1 MDNFNDDL
9 YPLALL
15 MDELKHDDV
24 ANRVQAMRKVDTIAM
39 ALGPERTVNEL
50 LPFLHDV
57 AQDDEEE
64 VFAELGTKLGS
75 FVPLVGG
82 HQHCEPVIQIL
93 LILVSMEEPI
103 VRDKAIVSLNLIAD
117 ELNDEELHGIFL
129 PMVSTLSLGNWFL
142 KKVAAC
148 GLFKSIIRRVNEET
162 RHELLQTYLKLL
174 TDDSP
179 MVRRAAA
186 SNLPAIIEKLDGALP
201 ADWDVILAM
210 FHHLV
215 LDDQDSV
222 KFLSVDV
229 LVAILAR
236 FRELGDDSHN
246 SQFLASVLALIG
258 DASWRV
264 RYTAADRFGKLATN
278 FGDAEL
284 AKLVDPFVS
293 LMKDNEGEVRKAI
306 ARQLPDFCEFLANI
320 PDGRTI
326 IVEKIVPV
334 VAELAEDPHEAV
346 RAAAASKV
354 TGLAPILGKEAT
366 IEQLLPIFLVMLKD
380 EFPEVRLNVISSLS
394 VVNSTI
400 GVSLLSTHLLPAITE
415 LAQDSK
421 WRVRL
426 AIIEYIPKLADQ
438 LGVSFFNSE
447 LLSLCM
453 LWLWDPVFAIRDAA
467 VNNLKE
473 LIVIFGSEW
482 ANREIISRLLH
493 SPESSQDDQDQIDY
507 SNFVIRL
514 TCLFTATKII
524 PVVDF
529 DIVVSSILPFVNHL
543 VNDSVP
549 NIRFNVAKLYLVLA
563 ETFANSGQP
572 NASSIVS
579 NDILP
584 KLEKLQSDEDVD
596 VRFYASRSIQ
606 GIENLALKAN

>member
-64 VFAELGTKLGS
+64 VFAELGTKLGL

-93 LILVSMEEPI
+93 LILVLMEEPI
-103 VRDKAIVSLNLIAD
+103 VRDKAIVSLNQIAAELGDD
-117 ELNDEELHGIFL
+117 ELHRMFL
-129 PMVSTLSLGNWFL
+129 PMVSTLSAGNWFS

-148 GLFKSIIRRVNEET
+148 GLFKAVIARVAPDT
-162 RHELLQTYLKLL
+162 RHDLLQTYLKLL

-186 SNLPAIIEKLDGALP
+186 SNLPAVIDRLQAAAP
-201 ADWDVILAM
+201 PDWDVVLAM

-229 LVAILAR
+229 LVAILAQ
-236 FRELGDDSHN
+236 FRLVDDDSHN
-246 SQFLASVLALIG
+246 AQFLASVLALVG

-264 RYTAADRFGKLATN
+264 RYTAADRFAKLAAN
-278 FGDAEL
+278 FGPAEL
-284 AKLVDPFVS
+284 AKLVEPFVA
-293 LMKDNEGEVRKAI
+293 LMKDNEGEVRKAA
-306 ARQLPDFCEFLANI
+306 ARQLPEFSEFVASI
-320 PDGRTI
+320 PNGPSVVAD
-326 IVEKIVPV
+326 KIVPV
-334 VAELAEDPHEAV
+334 VAELAEDPQEAV

-354 TGLAPILGKEAT
+354 TGLAPVLGKETT
-366 IEQLLPIFLVMLKD
+366 INLLLPIFLVMLKD
-380 EFPEVRLNVISSLS
+380 EFPDVRLNIISLLL

-415 LAQDSK
+415 LAQDGK

-426 AIIEYIPKLADQ
+426 AIIEYIPKLANQ
-438 LGVSFFNSE
+438 LGVSFFNAE
-447 LLSLCM
+447 LLTLCM

-467 VNNLKE
+467 VTNLKE

-493 SPESSQDDQDQIDY
+493 SPEHPASDHDQIDY

-514 TCLFTATKII
+514 TCLFTAMKII
-524 PVVDF
+524 PVVDV
-529 DIVVSSILPFVNHL
+529 DTVVSSILPFVNQL
-543 VNDSVP
+543 VLDSVP
-549 NIRFNVAKLYLVLA
+549 NIRFNVAKLYLVVAQTLA
-563 ETFANSGQP
+563 ASGTP
-572 NASSIVS
+572 SSAALVS
-579 NDILP
+579 SDILP
-584 KLEKLQSDEDVD
+584 KLKKLRDDDDVD
-596 VRFYASRSIQ
+596 VRFYASRSID
-606 GIENLALKAN
+606 GIESLALKAN

>member
-1 MDNFNDDL
+1 MDNYNDDL

-24 ANRVQAMRKVDTIAM
+24 ANRVQAMRKVDTIAI
-39 ALGPERTVNEL
+39 ALGPSRTVNEL

-103 VRDKAIVSLNLIAD
+103 VRDKAIDSLNSISVELTDD
-117 ELNDEELHGIFL
+117 EINSIFL
-129 PMVSTLSLGNWFL
+129 PMVLTLSLGNWFL

-148 GLFKSIIRRVNEET
+148 GLFKAVIRRVPQET

-186 SNLPAIIEKLDGALP
+186 SNLPAIIEKLDDAVP
-201 ADWDVILAM
+201 ADWDIILNM

-229 LVAILAR
+229 LVSILTR
-236 FRELGDDSHN
+236 FRQQGDDSHN

-258 DASWRV
+258 DPSWRV
-264 RYTAADRFGKLATN
+264 RYTAADRFGKLASN
-278 FGDAEL
+278 FGEPEL
-284 AKLVDPFVS
+284 AKLVDPFVA

-306 ARQLPDFCEFLANI
+306 ARQSPEFCQFLANI
-320 PDGRTI
+320 PHGTQI
-326 IVEKIVPV
+326 ISEKIVPV
-334 VAELAEDPHEAV
+334 VTELAEDPHEAV
-346 RAAAASKV
+346 RAVAASKV
-354 TGLAPILGKEAT
+354 TGLAPILGKQAT
-366 IEQLLPIFLVMLKD
+366 IDQLLPIFLVMLKD
-380 EFPEVRLNVISSLS
+380 EFPDVRLNIISSLS

-400 GVSLLSTHLLPAITE
+400 GVNLLSTHLLPAITE

-426 AIIEYIPKLADQ
+426 AIIEYIPKLANQ
-438 LGVSFFNSE
+438 LGVLFFNSE

-473 LIVIFGSEW
+473 LIVIFGSDW

-493 SPESSQDDQDQIDY
+493 SPETPQDDQERIDY

-524 PVVDF
+524 PVVNF
-529 DIVVSSILPFVNHL
+529 DTVVSAILPFVNHL
-543 VNDSVP
+543 VDDAVP
-549 NIRFNVAKLYLVLA
+549 NIRFNVAKLYLVVAETLA
-563 ETFANSGQP
+563 ESGQ
-572 NASSIVS
+572 ATSASIVT
-579 NDILP
+579 NEIVP
-584 KLEKLQSDEDVD
+584 KLEKLQSDDDVD

-606 GIENLALKAN
+606 GIERLALKAN